1 VCHGLM
7 NLFLLALFVT
17 RLVEL
22 SAWALATRWCGA
34 ALSLT
39 LVADADAAAAPRALP
54 GQAERLFAAAGVTV
68 IVVVA
73 VAVSCTRRRRTHR
86 YGRVSG
92 NDHAAGPRRQTLTHS
107 PGLTAD
113 RLSKGMH

>member
-1 VCHGLM
+1 M

-34 ALSLT
+34 GLSLT
-39 LVADADAAAAPRALP
+39 LVADADADADAAAAPL
-54 GQAERLFAAAGVTV
+54 GLQGLAERLFAAAGVTV

-73 VAVSCTRRRRTHR
+73 VAVSCTRRCRTHR

-92 NDHAAGPRRQTLTHS
+92 NDHAAGPRRQTFTHS
-107 PGLTAD
+107 LGLAAE

>member
-1 VCHGLM
+1 MPRTHEL
-7 NLFLLALFVT
+7 LLLALFVT

>member
-1 VCHGLM
+1 M

-17 RLVEL
+17 RLFEL
-22 SAWALATRWCGA
+22 RAWALATRWCGA
-34 ALSLT
+34 GLSLT
-39 LVADADAAAAPRALP
+39 LVADADADAAPL
-54 GQAERLFAAAGVTV
+54 GLQGLAERLFAAAGVTV

-92 NDHAAGPRRQTLTHS
+92 NDHAAGPRRQTFTHS
-107 PGLTAD
+107 LGLAAE
-113 RLSKGMH
+113 RLSKGRH

>member
-1 VCHGLM
+1 MPRTHEPL
-7 NLFLLALFVT
+7 LLALFVT

-34 ALSLT
+34 GLSLI
-39 LVADADAAAAPRALP
+39 LIADAAAAPL
-54 GQAERLFAAAGVTV
+54 GLQGLAERLFTAAGVTV

-73 VAVSCTRRRRTHR
+73 VAVSCTRRCRTHR

-92 NDHAAGPRRQTLTHS
+92 NDHVAGPRRQTLTHS
-107 PGLTAD
+107 PGLTAE

>member
-1 VCHGLM
+1 MPRTHEL
-7 NLFLLALFVT
+7 LLLALFVT

-34 ALSLT
+34 GLSLT
-39 LVADADAAAAPRALP
+39 LVADADAAAAPL
-54 GQAERLFAAAGVTV
+54 GLQGLAERLFAAAGVTV